1 MLLPR
6 LLGFAE
12 RAWSQ
17 DPEWATTNDTTKSQ
31 ELYAQAWSN
40 FMNVLGKR
48 ELPRL
53 DYLNGGYGYRIPK
66 PGVIE
71 QNGKLIANEQFP
83 GLTIRYTTNG
93 KDPDAKSSVYND
105 GVTIEN
111 PVIKFRAFNNKGRGS
126 NVTEVAKQ

>member
-1 MLLPR
+1 
-6 LLGFAE
+6 
-12 RAWSQ
+12 
-17 DPEWATTNDTTKSQ
+17 
-31 ELYAQAWSN
+31 
-40 FMNVLGKR
+40 LGKR

-105 GVTIEN
+105 GVTIGN
-111 PVIKFRAFNNKGRGS
+111 SVIKFRAFNNKGRGS
-126 NVTEVAKQ
+126 NVTEIAK